1 VSATVPNT
9 KVCGPPPKQKTIY
22 ATVWYIVA
30 DEAVLMKFYASFV
43 GVNQAEIYGM

>member
-1 VSATVPNT
+1 LVQLKLLVF
-9 KVCGPPPKQKTIY
+9 VRVIDCLFMFVFI
-22 ATVWYIVA
+22 WYIVA